1 MKRSKFRPIVEILSI
16 MVLFYTNLLMGQFLR
31 NSSAVVGKSIW
42 AIIINIVTL
51 QNIIIGL
58 VGATI
63 AYFMVEWV
71 TQKK

>member
-1 MKRSKFRPIVEILSI
+1 
-16 MVLFYTNLLMGQFLR
+16 MGQFLR
-31 NSSAVVGKSIW
+31 NSSGVVGKSIW

-63 AYFMVEWV
+63 AYIMVEWV
-71 TQKK
+71 TQK

>member
-16 MVLFYTNLLMGQFLR
+16 MVLFYTNLIMGQFLR
-31 NSSAVVGKSIW
+31 NSSGVVGKSIW

-63 AYFMVEWV
+63 AYIMVEWV
-71 TQKK
+71 TQK